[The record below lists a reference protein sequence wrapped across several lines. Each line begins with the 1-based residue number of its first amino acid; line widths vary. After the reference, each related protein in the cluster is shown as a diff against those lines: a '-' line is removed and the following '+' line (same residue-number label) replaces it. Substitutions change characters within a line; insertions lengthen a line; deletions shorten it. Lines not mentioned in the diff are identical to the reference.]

1 MGSASVSD
9 PLLLQYFK
17 TQVRKSY
24 MKVILKFA
32 DAILRTKFSIA
43 ITDFFCLPA
52 IFRAELLA
60 VRFRAPSARSPNQ
73 SNSFCAP
80 AAIYPACWSAEYAR
94 TAVAWSPHIVWNDN
108 ARGAGSRQSLGVEVS
123 VRVYLCTT
131 VTGVAWFTRICR
143 RGVEKPRAPPAA
155 ARQCRRQTRD
165 RGERKFR

>member
-17 TQVRKSY
+17 TQVRKSH

-52 IFRAELLA
+52 ICRAEHIA

-80 AAIYPACWSAEYAR
+80 AAIYPGSARSRTLPTRAR
-94 TAVAWSPHIVWNDN
+94 RSAQ
-108 ARGAGSRQSLGVEVS
+108 R
-123 VRVYLCTT
+123 CT
-131 VTGVAWFTRICR
+131 VTYLVRKGNATLRCPPR
-143 RGVEKPRAPPAA
+143 PATAAPRAGADSQQGVDP
-155 ARQCRRQTRD
+155 RITRRQTTAVISMYLVLR
-165 RGERKFR
+165 R

>member
-17 TQVRKSY
+17 TQVRKSH

-60 VRFRAPSARSPNQ
+60 VRLRAPTRRINKWASR
-73 SNSFCAP
+73 
-80 AAIYPACWSAEYAR
+80 AAQLWI
-94 TAVAWSPHIVWNDN
+94 T
-108 ARGAGSRQSLGVEVS
+108 
-123 VRVYLCTT
+123 
-131 VTGVAWFTRICR
+131 
-143 RGVEKPRAPPAA
+143 
-155 ARQCRRQTRD
+155 
-165 RGERKFR
+165 